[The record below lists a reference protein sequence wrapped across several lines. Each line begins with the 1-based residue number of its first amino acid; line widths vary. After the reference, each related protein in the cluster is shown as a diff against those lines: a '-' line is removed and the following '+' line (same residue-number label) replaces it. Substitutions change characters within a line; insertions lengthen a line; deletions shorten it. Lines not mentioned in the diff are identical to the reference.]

1 MTDTATRPTID
12 PAVDEW
18 IVADRMLRAA
28 FECAINER
36 LTPFERR
43 ALEKALDADDDG
55 EANALAESVRTHYG
69 SACAAM
75 AGAFKREADLAFN
88 AAADAAAKEVKA
100 AIGDDE
106 GNVRSPRAAKE
117 D

>member
-1 MTDTATRPTID
+1 MSNTTERPTID

-18 IVADRMLRAA
+18 IGADRMLRAS

-36 LTPFERR
+36 LSPFACR

-55 EANALAESVRTHYG
+55 EANALAELVRTHYG
-69 SACAAM
+69 SACATM

-88 AAADAAAKEVKA
+88 AAADAAAKAVKA

-106 GNVRSPRAAKE
+106 DNVVPFRPAKE